1 MTFQETCQLIR
12 VMRESNEP
20 HYVYITLSNVHDFH
34 EMVARG
40 PDRTD
45 LTSLFGPDIA
55 ASANDPPL
63 LCERGEFILVGQM
76 YRLLSSC
83 LEDEEGMF
91 LHQWETRL
99 FIKMLA
105 NTFMARKGQSY
116 ILGNTDDDDL
126 EDDEFRGWLEKLK

>member
-20 HYVYITLSNVHDFH
+20 HYVYIPLSDVYDFH
-34 EMVARG
+34 KMVDSG
-40 PDRTD
+40 PDDPD

-76 YRLLSSC
+76 YRLLTHC
-83 LEDEEGMF
+83 LEDDEGMF

-105 NTFMARKGQSY
+105 NPFMARKGKSY

-126 EDDEFRGWLEKLK
+126 EDEEFLGWLEKLK